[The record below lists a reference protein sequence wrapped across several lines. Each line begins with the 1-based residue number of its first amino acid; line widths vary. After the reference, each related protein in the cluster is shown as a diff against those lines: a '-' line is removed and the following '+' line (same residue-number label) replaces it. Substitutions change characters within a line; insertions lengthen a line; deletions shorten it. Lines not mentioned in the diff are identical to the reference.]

1 MNTMLLDLRV
11 ELAKAKRD
19 VDIVIQ
25 RYRLDRAGF
34 PYMGIS
40 QSALIAR
47 VALEQAI
54 IACEGWSDIQHHIE
68 TACATVSEEM
78 NNEMDK

>member
-25 RYRLDRAGF
+25 RYRLNEPTF

-40 QSALIAR
+40 QSAMIAR

-54 IACEGWSDIQHHIE
+54 IACEAWSDMEYHIE

-78 NNEMDK
+78 DAEMDK

>member
-1 MNTMLLDLRV
+1 MNDMLEDLRL
-11 ELAKAKRD
+11 ELIKIKGAL
-19 VDIVIQ
+19 DITIRKYMLNQ
-25 RYRLDRAGF
+25 AGF
-34 PYMGIS
+34 PYIGIS
-40 QSALIAR
+40 QSAMIAR

-54 IACEGWSDIQHHIE
+54 IACEGWSDIEQHIK